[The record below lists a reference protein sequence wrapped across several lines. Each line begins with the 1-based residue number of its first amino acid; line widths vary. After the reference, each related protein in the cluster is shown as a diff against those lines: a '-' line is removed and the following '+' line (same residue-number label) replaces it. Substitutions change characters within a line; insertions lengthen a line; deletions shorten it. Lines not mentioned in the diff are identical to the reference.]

1 MTDTDRLTLLREAV
15 ERLGS
20 QAKVGKIIGYSSG
33 AICSAL
39 SNSYGGS
46 LDNLLGKVEECFGTE
61 VVECP
66 ELGQIHFNQCVKERR
81 RPFAAGNP
89 SRVRQY
95 RACKRCKC
103 NTDLNEG

>member
-20 QAKVGKIIGYSSG
+20 QAKVGKIIGYSTG
-33 AICSAL
+33 AISQAL

-46 LDNLLGKVEECFGTE
+46 LDSLLGSVEECFGRE
-61 VVECP
+61 IVECI
-66 ELGQIHFNQCVKERR
+66 ELGQIPFHQCVKERR
-81 RPFAAGNP
+81 RLFSAGNP

-95 RACKRCKC
+95 RACKRCQF
-103 NTDLNEG
+103 NTDIKEA